1 MNKIIKSSICVFKLN
16 TISGIFIIFL
26 TSIMTR
32 RYIRK
37 IKSSK
42 EKKSSKKIHLNN
54 VALNFEIDK
63 ALAPQERVITF
74 DDKPN
79 NYNREKLLHES
90 IRNALDAAG
99 NAGLT
104 IRFFNLRLGD
114 RISKIEK
121 AKKVYTSPYL
131 EIETL
136 ESNGLKNIKKL
147 IKIPINQLATKDKK
161 ELKNY
166 FSLLKNLSK
175 SNYNNKMA
183 KELKK

>member
-1 MNKIIKSSICVFKLN
+1 M
-16 TISGIFIIFL
+16 
-26 TSIMTR
+26 MTR
-32 RYIRK
+32 RYIKK

-42 EKKSSKKIHLNN
+42 ENKSSKKIHLNK

-63 ALAPQERVITF
+63 ALAPQDRVITF

-79 NYNREKLLHES
+79 NYSREKLLHES

-121 AKKVYTSPYL
+121 AKKMYNNPYL
-131 EIETL
+131 EIETS
-136 ESNGLKNIKKL
+136 ESNGLKNTKKS

-161 ELKNY
+161 ELQNY
-166 FSLLKNLSK
+166 FSLLMNLSK
-175 SNYNNKMA
+175 SNYN
-183 KELKK
+183 KK

>member
-1 MNKIIKSSICVFKLN
+1 M
-16 TISGIFIIFL
+16 
-26 TSIMTR
+26 MAR
-32 RYIRK
+32 RYIKK

-42 EKKSSKKIHLNN
+42 ENKSSKKIHLNK

-79 NYNREKLLHES
+79 DSSREKLLHQS

-121 AKKVYTSPYL
+121 AKKLYKKPYL
-131 EIETL
+131 EIEKL
-136 ESNGLKNIKKL
+136 ESHGLKNTKKL
-147 IKIPINQLATKDKK
+147 IKIPINQLDTKDKK
-161 ELKNY
+161 ELMNY
-166 FSLLKNLSK
+166 FTLLKNLSESK
-175 SNYNNKMA
+175 FNTKMT
-183 KELKK
+183 KE

>member
-1 MNKIIKSSICVFKLN
+1 LCVQIKHNIGYIQNCSNKY
-16 TISGIFIIFL
+16 
-26 TSIMTR
+26 MTR
-32 RYIRK
+32 RYIKK

-42 EKKSSKKIHLNN
+42 ENKPSKKIHLNN

-74 DDKPN
+74 DEKPN
-79 NYNREKLLHES
+79 NHSKEKLLHES

-114 RISKIEK
+114 RISKIEN
-121 AKKVYTSPYL
+121 AKKMYKSPYL
-131 EIETL
+131 EIETS
-136 ESNGLKNIKKL
+136 ESHGLKNKKKS

-161 ELKNY
+161 ELQNY
-166 FSLLKNLSK
+166 FSLLINLSK
-175 SNYNNKMA
+175 SNFNSKIA

>member
-1 MNKIIKSSICVFKLN
+1 
-16 TISGIFIIFL
+16 
-26 TSIMTR
+26 MTR

-42 EKKSSKKIHLNN
+42 ENKSSKKTHLNN

-74 DDKPN
+74 DEKPN
-79 NYNREKLLHES
+79 NYSREKLLHES

-114 RISKIEK
+114 RISKIEN
-121 AKKVYTSPYL
+121 AKKLYRSPYL
-131 EIETL
+131 EIETS
-136 ESNGLKNIKKL
+136 EYHGLKNTKKT
-147 IKIPINQLATKDKK
+147 IKITINQLSTKDKK
-161 ELKNY
+161 ELQNY
-166 FSLLKNLSK
+166 FSLLMNLSK
-175 SNYNNKMA
+175 SNFNSKMA
-183 KELKK
+183 TVLKK

>member
-1 MNKIIKSSICVFKLN
+1 M
-16 TISGIFIIFL
+16 
-26 TSIMTR
+26 MTR
-32 RYIRK
+32 RYIKK

-42 EKKSSKKIHLNN
+42 ENKSSKKIHLNK

-79 NYNREKLLHES
+79 DSSREKLLRES

-121 AKKVYTSPYL
+121 AKKLYNNPYL
-131 EIETL
+131 EIETS
-136 ESNGLKNIKKL
+136 ESHGLKNTKKS

-161 ELKNY
+161 ELQNY
-166 FSLLKNLSK
+166 FSLLMNLSK
-175 SNYNNKMA
+175 SNYN
-183 KELKK
+183 KK

>member
-1 MNKIIKSSICVFKLN
+1 
-16 TISGIFIIFL
+16 
-26 TSIMTR
+26 MTR
-32 RYIRK
+32 RYIKK
-37 IKSSK
+37 IKSAK
-42 EKKSSKKIHLNN
+42 ENKSSKKIHRNK

-79 NYNREKLLHES
+79 DSSREKLLRES

-121 AKKVYTSPYL
+121 AKKLYNSPYL
-131 EIETL
+131 EIETS
-136 ESNGLKNIKKL
+136 ESHGLKNTKKS
-147 IKIPINQLATKDKK
+147 IKIPLNKLATKDKK
-161 ELKNY
+161 ELQNY
-166 FSLLKNLSK
+166 FSLLMNLSK
-175 SNYNNKMA
+175 SNYN
-183 KELKK
+183 KK

>member
-1 MNKIIKSSICVFKLN
+1 M
-16 TISGIFIIFL
+16 
-26 TSIMTR
+26 
-32 RYIRK
+32 RK

-42 EKKSSKKIHLNN
+42 EKNSSKKIHLNN

-63 ALAPQERVITF
+63 ALDHQERVITF
-74 DDKPN
+74 DEKPN
-79 NYNREKLLHES
+79 NYSREKLLHES

-114 RISKIEK
+114 KISKIEK
-121 AKKVYTSPYL
+121 AKKLYNSPYL
-131 EIETL
+131 EIETF
-136 ESNGLKNIKKL
+136 ESHGLQNTKKL
-147 IKIPINQLATKDKK
+147 IKIPINQLAAKDKK
-161 ELKNY
+161 ELQNY

-175 SNYNNKMA
+175 SNLNSNMT

>member
-1 MNKIIKSSICVFKLN
+1 
-16 TISGIFIIFL
+16 
-26 TSIMTR
+26 MTR

-42 EKKSSKKIHLNN
+42 ENKPSKKIHLNN

-63 ALAPQERVITF
+63 ALSPQERVITF
-74 DDKPN
+74 DEKPN
-79 NYNREKLLHES
+79 NSSKEKLLHES

-114 RISKIEK
+114 RISKIEN
-121 AKKVYTSPYL
+121 AKKMHKSPYL
-131 EIETL
+131 EIETS
-136 ESNGLKNIKKL
+136 ESSGLKNTKKS
-147 IKIPINQLATKDKK
+147 IQIPINQLATKDKK
-161 ELKNY
+161 ELQNY
-166 FSLLKNLSK
+166 FSLLINLSK
-175 SNYNNKMA
+175 SNFNGKME